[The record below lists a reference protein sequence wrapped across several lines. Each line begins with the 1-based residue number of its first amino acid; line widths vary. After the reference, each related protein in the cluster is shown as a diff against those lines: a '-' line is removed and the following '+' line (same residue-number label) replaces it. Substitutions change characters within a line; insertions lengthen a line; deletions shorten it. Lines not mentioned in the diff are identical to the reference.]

1 MAGATAPTLP
11 APGVLVR
18 PARPEDRVA
27 GLVFDAAPQAYRAAA
42 GSALRGRE
50 ILGYLWPQRGHS
62 ASFEHA
68 IVAEVDGILA
78 GVLVAFPA
86 RRRYRLHL
94 ALVRNGLRY
103 TTPLRWPVL
112 AVGSAVLIAATPRP
126 PRDAYYIATIAVAP
140 FARRRDVAST
150 LGHHAELAAVRL
162 GFPLVAAHTGAR
174 HLPARRALER
184 YGLRAVKSRS
194 WGFVLY
200 VKEARTELNE

>member
-1 MAGATAPTLP
+1 VRQALP
-11 APGVLVR
+11 Q
-18 PARPEDRVA
+18 DRA
-27 GLVFDAAPQAYRAAA
+27 AYLVFDAAPQVYAGAA
-42 GSALRGRE
+42 GSARRGRE

-78 GVLVAFPA
+78 GVLIAFPA

-94 ALVRNGLRY
+94 ALLRRGLTY
-103 TTPLRWPVL
+103 TSPLRWPLL
-112 AVGSAVLIAATPRP
+112 AVGLTFLIAATPRP

-150 LGHHAELAAVRL
+150 LGRHAEMAAARHRM
-162 GFPLVAAHTGAR
+162 PLVAAHTGAR

-184 YGLRAVKSRS
+184 YGLRPVKRRS

-200 VKEARTELNE
+200 VKGVAPTR

>member
-1 MAGATAPTLP
+1 
-11 APGVLVR
+11 VR

-27 GLVFDAAPQAYRAAA
+27 SLVFDAAPQAYACAA
-42 GSALRGRE
+42 GSARRARE

-78 GVLVAFPA
+78 GVLIAFPA

-94 ALVRNGLRY
+94 DLVRKGFRY

-112 AVGSAVLIAATPRP
+112 AVGLGALIAATPRP

-162 GFPLVAAHTGAR
+162 GLPLVAAHTGTR
-174 HLPARRALER
+174 HVPARQALER
-184 YGLRAVKSRS
+184 YGLRAMKTRS

-200 VKEARTELNE
+200 VKEVRAELNE